1 MALEQV
7 QEQELTE
14 RLEQMGYSEIQ
25 IKRGQEDVLML
36 YMNEHLICSVD
47 HALSLSDEDL
57 KALIY

>member
-1 MALEQV
+1 MTPE

-14 RLEQMGYSEIQ
+14 KLTRLDYPDFEVMPE
-25 IKRGQEDVLML
+25 ENTLML
-36 YMNEHLICSVD
+36 YIGGHLICSVD

>member
-7 QEQELTE
+7 QEQELTK
-14 RLEQMGYSEIQ
+14 RLELLGYPEIQ

-36 YMNEHLICSVD
+36 FIGDHLICSVD